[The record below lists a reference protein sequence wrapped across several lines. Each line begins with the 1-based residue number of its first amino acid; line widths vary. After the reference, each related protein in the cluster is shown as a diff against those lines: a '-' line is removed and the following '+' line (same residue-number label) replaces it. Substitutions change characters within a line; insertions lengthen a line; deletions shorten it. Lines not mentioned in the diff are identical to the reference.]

1 MYNIDFKKPIHI
13 HFIGIGGISMSGL
26 AKILKHR
33 GFTISGS
40 DTSKSSLTKELEDIG
55 CKISYM
61 QSAENI
67 TDDIDLVVYTAAI
80 NPDNPE
86 YRQAL
91 NKDMDMLS
99 RADLLGQIMKNF
111 NQAINVAGTHGKTTT
126 TSMISEILIEA
137 QLDPTISVGGILESI
152 GGNLRL
158 GGSDIFL
165 TEACEYTNS
174 FLSFYPTI
182 DVILNVEE
190 DHLDFFKDINDI
202 RHSFKLFTE
211 RLPQT
216 GILIINSDIDN
227 IEYFYN
233 DTCVKVITFG
243 TNPYTSTFSLKD
255 IVCDKLGNYSY
266 TLLVN
271 NEAAGK
277 ISLRVPGLH
286 NVTNSLAAAALG
298 YELSIPFEVI
308 SKGLYNFSG
317 TKRRF
322 EYKGT
327 FNGVTVID
335 DYAHHPSEITA
346 TLTSAQK
353 YPHRDIWCVFQPHTY
368 TRTKAFLTDFAS
380 SLSLADHVVL
390 APIYAARE
398 TNTLGISSQNLAD
411 ELVKLGTDVVYLPDF
426 ESIEKFLQK
435 KCIQDDLLITM
446 GAGNVVNIGE
456 NLIL

>member
-1 MYNIDFKKPIHI
+1 
-13 HFIGIGGISMSGL
+13 MSGL

-216 GILIINSDIDN
+216 GILIINSDIDK